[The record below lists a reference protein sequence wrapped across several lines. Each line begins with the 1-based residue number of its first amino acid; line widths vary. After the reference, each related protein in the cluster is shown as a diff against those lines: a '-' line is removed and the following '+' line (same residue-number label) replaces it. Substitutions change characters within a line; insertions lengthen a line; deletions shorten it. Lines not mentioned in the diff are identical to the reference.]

1 MKGSSANRKTL
12 QARKKSVRAELVEA
26 LSFSAVGKRSKALR
40 QAQGER
46 WFAGLLLAATSLLAA
61 PAFAQ
66 TVAITGG
73 TVALGDGSEP
83 IEGGT
88 VVLRDGRIVAAGRN
102 VAVPAGAQRVDATG
116 KWVTPG
122 IVAGFS
128 RVGLIEVDAVSST
141 NDVSAG
147 NSPFSAAI
155 DVAPAINPRALAIQV
170 NRAGGVT
177 RAIVAPGTAKSIF
190 AGQGAVID
198 LGSDMEAV
206 TRARAFQF
214 VELGETGA
222 DEAGGSRAAAHVLF
236 RNALREARDLGRF
249 SSPISGGGGAREPRA
264 NDQRDLPLEE
274 VPDNRLLSAGAN
286 RPDDVLLTRFDA
298 AALVPVLQGRQL
310 LLVHVERASD
320 IIQVLALKKE
330 FPRLRLVL
338 VGATEGW
345 TIADRIAAARVPV
358 IANALNDLPSTFEQL
373 AATQSNVARMRAAGI
388 PVALGMINDDEARQ
402 VRLARQQAGNMVAV
416 GRVPGASGLSWG
428 EALATITSAPA
439 EAVGM
444 GGEIGSLRPG
454 RRADVVIWSGDPL
467 ENSSAAEIV
476 LIDGVQQPLDNHQT
490 KLRDRYRT
498 ATEGDL
504 PKSYER

>member
-1 MKGSSANRKTL
+1 
-12 QARKKSVRAELVEA
+12 LV
-26 LSFSAVGKRSKALR
+26 
-40 QAQGER
+40 
-46 WFAGLLLAATSLLAA
+46 AGLIAMMPA
-61 PAFAQ
+61 PVLAQ
-66 TVAITGG
+66 TIAITGG

-88 VVLRDGRIVAAGRN
+88 VVIRNGRIVAAGRG
-102 VAVPAGAQRVDATG
+102 VAVPAGAQQFDATG

-122 IVAGFS
+122 IIAGFS
-128 RVGLIEVDAVSST
+128 RVGLIEVDAVNAT

-155 DVAPAINPRALAIQV
+155 DVAPAINPRAMAIQV
-170 NRAGGVT
+170 SRAGGVT

-198 LGSDMEAV
+198 LGHDMEAV

-222 DEAGGSRAAAHVLF
+222 DDAGGTRAAAHVLF

-264 NDQRDLPLEE
+264 NDQRDFPLEE
-274 VPDNRLLSAGAN
+274 VPDNRLISAGAN

-310 LLVHVERASD
+310 LLVHAERASD
-320 IIQVLALKKE
+320 ILQVLALTKE

-345 TIADRIAAARVPV
+345 TVADRIAAARVPV

-373 AATQSNVARMRAAGI
+373 AATQSNVARLRAAGVT
-388 PVALGMINDDEARQ
+388 VALGMINDDEARQ

-416 GRVPGASGLSWG
+416 GRLPGASGLSWG

-444 GGEIGSLRPG
+444 GGELGSLRAG

-467 ENSSAAEIV
+467 ENGSAAELV
-476 LIDGVQQPLDNHQT
+476 LIDGVQQPLENHQT

-498 ATEGDL
+498 PTEGDL
-504 PKSYER
+504 PKAYDR